1 MVELD
6 TQQALERMQKQARL
20 LSPQALARVNARALN
35 RAGRAAGVVFS
46 KEIRKTL
53 AVRAATVKDA
63 INTSRA
69 TVGRQEIVWTV
80 DRKALPLETFS
91 HSQTRRGISVR
102 FLKGK
107 ARSIISDAF
116 LVPRWGMRAFKRL
129 TPQRH
134 PLRLLWGPS
143 IGSQADRAWPAA
155 RARAVEV
162 MTQRHIH
169 EINREVEKANR

>member
-6 TQQALERMQKQARL
+6 TQQAQRRMEAQAKL
-20 LSPQALARVNARALN
+20 LSPQALSRVNARALN

-46 KEIRKTL
+46 KEIRQTI
-53 AVRAATVKDA
+53 AVKAATVKDA
-63 INTSRA
+63 IKTSKA
-69 TVGRQEIVWTV
+69 TPSRQEFTFDVS
-80 DRKALPLETFS
+80 RSPLRLELFS

-102 FLKGK
+102 LLKGR
-107 ARSIISDAF
+107 ARTIISDAF
-116 LVPRWGMRAFKRL
+116 LVPRWGMRAFRRL
-129 TPQRH
+129 TPQRA
-134 PLRLLWGPS
+134 PLRLMWGPS

-155 RARAVEV
+155 RKRAVEV